1 MATDAKARP
10 LTRFVVALLHPY
22 RHLLAL
28 VLAMMLVETVMT
40 LAAPWPL
47 KVVLDSVLGTHKA
60 PTWIESIKL
69 VPIDGDKL
77 EVAAAAGIAVVLIAA
92 IKAAASY
99 VDNYYTTS
107 VAQWVAHDL
116 RMRMYEHL
124 HRLSL
129 RYYDTHQSGAIL
141 STITTDIK
149 TIQGFAASGVLA
161 MAVDLMTIAGMLV
174 LMFWLDWDFALIAV
188 AVAPF
193 LLLYVARFNR
203 LVKQATRE
211 VRKRQSDI
219 VAVVEQGLEQ
229 VRVVRAFGREELE
242 AQRLQSVSR
251 ATVDAAL
258 SARRI
263 KSMLGPAVAM
273 TAAVCSGWVLWR
285 GTGLILRGAMTIG
298 SLTVFLTYLSKFF
311 KPVQDM
317 AQQGNVIAQTSV
329 ALERI
334 QEVLFADDML
344 PQKADAKAPGR
355 LRGEIEFADVA
366 FAYDAKSPILRGVT
380 ATIHAGQR
388 IGVVGP
394 TGSGKSTIVS
404 LIPRFYDA
412 GSGRVL
418 LDGVDVRDYDLAGL
432 RANIGFVLQDT
443 MLFHGTVLD
452 NIAYGRP
459 GASEEEVVAAAKLA
473 NAHEFI
479 ERMADG
485 YHAMIGERGSTL
497 SGGQRQRIGI
507 ARAIV
512 RDAPILILDEPTAAL
527 DTESEKLVIDAL
539 ETLTRGRTVVTI
551 AHRLST
557 IRHCDRILVLSDGA
571 LAEQGTHDELVALGG
586 IYYEL
591 YRAQIEATGAAPA

>member
-1 MATDAKARP
+1 
-10 LTRFVVALLHPY
+10 
-22 RHLLAL
+22 
-28 VLAMMLVETVMT
+28 
-40 LAAPWPL
+40 
-47 KVVLDSVLGTHKA
+47 
-60 PTWIESIKL
+60 
-69 VPIDGDKL
+69 
-77 EVAAAAGIAVVLIAA
+77 
-92 IKAAASY
+92 
-99 VDNYYTTS
+99 
-107 VAQWVAHDL
+107 
-116 RMRMYEHL
+116 MRMYEHL

-149 TIQGFAASGVLA
+149 TIQGFASSGVLS
-161 MAVDLMTIAGMLV
+161 MAVDLMTIAGMLG

-188 AVAPF
+188 AVTPF

-229 VRVVRAFGREELE
+229 MRVVRAFGREELE

-273 TAAVCSGWVLWR
+273 TAAACSAWVLWR
-285 GTGLILRGAMTIG
+285 GTGLVVRGAMTIG
-298 SLTVFLTYLSKFF
+298 NLTVFLTYLSKFF

-317 AQQGNVIAQTSV
+317 AQQGNVIAQTTV

-334 QEVLFADDML
+334 QDVLFADDVL
-344 PQKADAKAPGR
+344 PQKDAARVPGA
-355 LRGEIEFADVA
+355 LRGDIAFEQVA
-366 FAYDAKSPILRGVT
+366 FAYDPQEPILQAVT
-380 ATIHAGQR
+380 ATIRAGQK
-388 IGVVGP
+388 IGIVGP
-394 TGSGKSTIVS
+394 TGSGKSTIAS
-404 LIPRFYDA
+404 LIPRFYDP
-412 GSGRVL
+412 GDGRVL
-418 LDGVDVRDYDLAGL
+418 IDGVDVRDYDLAGL

-443 MLFHGTVLD
+443 ILFQGSVLD

-459 GASEEEVVAAAKLA
+459 GATEEEVIAAAKLA
-473 NAHEFI
+473 NAHEFVT
-479 ERMADG
+479 RMPDG

-512 RDAPILILDEPTAAL
+512 RNAPILILDEPTAAL

-539 ETLTRGRTVVTI
+539 EKLTQGRTVITI

-557 IRHCDRILVLSDGA
+557 IRHCDQILVLKGGVV
-571 LAEQGTHDELVALGG
+571 AEHGTHDELVARGG
-586 IYYEL
+586 VYSDL
-591 YRAQIEATGAAPA
+591 YRAQLEGTAAAPIPTPAAPR

>member
-1 MATDAKARP
+1 MATEAKARP
-10 LTRFVVALLHPY
+10 LTRFVVVLLRPY
-22 RHLLAL
+22 RRLLAL
-28 VLAMMLVETVMT
+28 VLAMMLIETAMT

-47 KVVLDSVLGTHKA
+47 KVVLDSVLGAHKA
-60 PTWIESIKL
+60 PPWIESLKL
-69 VPIDGDKL
+69 FAIDGGRL
-77 EVAAAAGIAVVLIAA
+77 EVAAAAGIAVIVIAA
-92 IKAAASY
+92 IRAVASY

-149 TIQGFAASGVLA
+149 TIQGFASSGVLS

-229 VRVVRAFGREELE
+229 VRAVRAFGREDLE
-242 AQRLQSVSR
+242 AQRLESVSR

-258 SARRI
+258 SARRV

-285 GTGLILRGAMTIG
+285 GAGLVMRGAMTVG
-298 SLTVFLTYLSKFF
+298 NLTVFLTYLSKFF

-344 PQKADAKAPGR
+344 PQKVDARVPDK
-355 LRGEIEFADVA
+355 LRGEIAFDQVA
-366 FAYDAKSPILRGVT
+366 FAYDAASPILQGVT
-380 ATIHAGQR
+380 ANIRAGQK

-394 TGSGKSTIVS
+394 TGSGKSTIAS
-404 LIPRFYDA
+404 LIPRFYDP
-412 GSGRVL
+412 GGGRVL
-418 LDGVDVRDYDLAGL
+418 LDGVDARDYDLAGL

-443 MLFHGTVLD
+443 VLFHGTVLD

-459 GASEEEVVAAAKLA
+459 GASEEEVVAAARLA

-485 YHAMIGERGSTL
+485 YHSMIGERGSTL

-539 ETLTRGRTVVTI
+539 EKLTRGRTVVTI

-557 IRHCDRILVLSDGA
+557 IRHCDQILVLKDGMVI
-571 LAEQGTHDELVALGG
+571 EHGTHDELVARGG
-586 IYYEL
+586 VYHDL
-591 YRAQIEATGAAPA
+591 YRTQFEGTVAAPA

>member
-1 MATDAKARP
+1 VWIDSLR
-10 LTRFVVALLHPY
+10 LL
-22 RHLLAL
+22 
-28 VLAMMLVETVMT
+28 
-40 LAAPWPL
+40 
-47 KVVLDSVLGTHKA
+47 
-60 PTWIESIKL
+60 
-69 VPIDGDKL
+69 PIDGGKL
-77 EVAAAAGIAVVLIAA
+77 EVAAAAAIAVVVIAA
-92 IKAAASY
+92 VNALASY

-149 TIQGFAASGVLA
+149 TIQGFASSGVLSL
-161 MAVDLMTIAGMLV
+161 AVDLMTIVGMLG

-188 AVAPF
+188 AVTPF

-273 TAAVCSGWVLWR
+273 TAAACSAWVLWR
-285 GTGLILRGAMTIG
+285 GTGLVVRGTMTIG
-298 SLTVFLTYLSKFF
+298 NLTVFLTYLSKFF

-317 AQQGNVIAQTSV
+317 AQQGNVIAQTTV

-334 QEVLFADDML
+334 QDVLFADDTL
-344 PQKADAKAPGR
+344 PQKDAARVPGA
-355 LRGEIEFADVA
+355 LRGDIVFEQVA
-366 FAYDAKSPILRGVT
+366 FAYDPQEPILQDVT
-380 ATIHAGQR
+380 ATLRAGQK

-394 TGSGKSTIVS
+394 TGSGKSTIAS
-404 LIPRFYDA
+404 LIPRFYDP
-412 GSGRVL
+412 GNGRVL
-418 LDGVDVRDYDLAGL
+418 IDGVDARDYDLAGL

-443 MLFHGTVLD
+443 MLFQGSVLD

-459 GASEEEVVAAAKLA
+459 GATEEEVIAAAQLA

-479 ERMADG
+479 TRMPGG

-512 RDAPILILDEPTAAL
+512 RNAPILILDEPTAAL

-539 ETLTRGRTVVTI
+539 EKLTQGRTVITI
-551 AHRLST
+551 AHRLAT
-557 IRHCDRILVLSDGA
+557 IRHCDQILVLKGGVV
-571 LAEQGTHDELVALGG
+571 AEHGTHDELVARGG
-586 IYYEL
+586 VYSDL
-591 YRAQIEATGAAPA
+591 YRAQLEGTAAAPTSSRPAAN